1 MLHFHDSLLKNEH
14 LHTAMLHK
22 GYLHKKET
30 ISFIS
35 MKQSLFFL
43 NSPKKQIT

>member
-22 GYLHKKET
+22 GYLHKGYLHKKET

-35 MKQSLFFL
+35 MKQSLFF
-43 NSPKKQIT
+43 